1 MRVAEP
7 ATVKE
12 NQICDG
18 KTDIIGCHPN
28 RDLSFDWSR
37 PTLIPEL
44 FLQWQN
50 LWRGSLGMM
59 MGSCNMAEHGFPWCE
74 PCRNWDTGK
83 CGIHCP
89 STSVAPSQHK
99 HHPDLKHHPKEI
111 SKESLGPT
119 TSHKSQKIIRWVLLP
134 KRCGRAK
141 NNSWPGVMF
150 NVSKTQRP

>member
-7 ATVKE
+7 AIVKE

-37 PTLIPEL
+37 STLIPEL

-59 MGSCNMAEHGFPWCE
+59 MGAVVTWPNMGSHGVSHAAIGTQANVGFIAHPLRWHR
-74 PCRNWDTGK
+74 RN
-83 CGIHCP
+83 
-89 STSVAPSQHK
+89 TSIT
-99 HHPDLKHHPKEI
+99 LI
-111 SKESLGPT
+111 
-119 TSHKSQKIIRWVLLP
+119 
-134 KRCGRAK
+134 
-141 NNSWPGVMF
+141 
-150 NVSKTQRP
+150 